1 MYRVFRGSRCQTRCK
16 TTIFRWESRFYTV
29 FGSATPNLRDTF
41 IDFLRKSRFYDVN
54 GISSYKNN
62 AFYASF
68 CYSLSNVSRFFTFL
82 GGNRGMYRVFGC
94 FSSAFCRFQK
104 ESFVNRLF
112 FDPRPL
118 VGSASRGRVSKNH
131 RFPLNSFWKSTI
143 FDAGS
148 TRRSQESKNHRFP
161 LISFNF
167 L

>member
-16 TTIFRWESRFYTV
+16 TMVFQLESRFYTV
-29 FGSATPNLRDTF
+29 LGSATPNLRDTF

-68 CYSLSNVSRFFTFL
+68 CYSLSNVSRFFAFL

-94 FSSAFCRFQK
+94 FSSPFF
-104 ESFVNRLF
+104 LF
-112 FDPRPL
+112 SKGILCKSIIFDPRPL
-118 VGSASRGRVSKNH
+118 S
-131 RFPLNSFWKSTI
+131 
-143 FDAGS
+143 S
-148 TRRSQESKNHRFP
+148 TRPREAGAPK
-161 LISFNF
+161 IIDF

>member
-1 MYRVFRGSRCQTRCK
+1 MSEFCLHRKIAIFKENRWTYRVSWGSHCQTRCK
-16 TTIFRWESRFYTV
+16 ITILIEKPLFYTV

-82 GGNRGMYRVFGC
+82 GENRGMYRVFGC
-94 FSSAFCRFQK
+94 FSSPFF
-104 ESFVNRLF
+104 LF
-112 FDPRPL
+112 SKGILCKSIIFDPRPL
-118 VGSASRGRVSKNH
+118 S
-131 RFPLNSFWKSTI
+131 
-143 FDAGS
+143 S
-148 TRRSQESKNHRFP
+148 TRPREAGAPK
-161 LISFNF
+161 IIDF